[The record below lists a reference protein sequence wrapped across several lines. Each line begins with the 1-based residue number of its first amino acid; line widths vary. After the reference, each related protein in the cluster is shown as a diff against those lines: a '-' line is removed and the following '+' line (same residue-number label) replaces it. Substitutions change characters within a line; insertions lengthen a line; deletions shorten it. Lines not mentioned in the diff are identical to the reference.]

1 MDSCAWLGFSPP
13 PVRLP
18 VEARHGS
25 LVQVPLRQANLQAI
39 QQPVEAMWSGRTWKT
54 NSQIRDKRSRG
65 QNTSKET
72 AKVACAVASCA
83 PLEFNITRPQPL
95 KRAVGETKKKKS
107 GTPWAL
113 FWLRIR
119 QKASLHFLVNS
130 TVSDAFHPAENVS
143 HNLNTYHASV
153 VSRAEP

>member
-39 QQPVEAMWSGRTWKT
+39 QQPVEAMRSGRTWKT

-95 KRAVGETKKKKS
+95 KRAVGETIKKKVELLWLFFGCVS
-107 GTPWAL
+107 GRKPPYIFSSTLQYPT
-113 FWLRIR
+113 RSIQ
-119 QKASLHFLVNS
+119 QK
-130 TVSDAFHPAENVS
+130 TFHI
-143 HNLNTYHASV
+143 T
-153 VSRAEP
+153 